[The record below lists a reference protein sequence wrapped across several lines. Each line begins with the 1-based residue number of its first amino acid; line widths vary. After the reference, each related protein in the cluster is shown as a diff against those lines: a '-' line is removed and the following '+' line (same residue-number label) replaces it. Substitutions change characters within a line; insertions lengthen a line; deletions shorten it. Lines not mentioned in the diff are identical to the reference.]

1 MRHTLYWTLMNEEFG
16 EARAASLHTDLTL
29 SSLGSRTAAQA
40 FEAGVEP
47 RDIWIAVCDSMSV
60 RSEEHT
66 SELQSRFDL
75 VCRLLLEKKKLTK
88 TRNILYNTKTN
99 IDSTQDEA

>member
-47 RDIWIAVCDSMSV
+47 RDIWIAVCDSMGVPESRRLGKEKP
-60 RSEEHT
+60 RS
-66 SELQSRFDL
+66 RPF
-75 VCRLLLEKKKLTK
+75 
-88 TRNILYNTKTN
+88 
-99 IDSTQDEA
+99 

>member
-1 MRHTLYWTLMNEEFG
+1 MRHTLYWILMNEEFG

-47 RDIWIAVCDSMSV
+47 RDIWIAVCDSMGVPESRRFGKEKP
-60 RSEEHT
+60 RSKP
-66 SELQSRFDL
+66 F
-75 VCRLLLEKKKLTK
+75 
-88 TRNILYNTKTN
+88 
-99 IDSTQDEA
+99 